1 MYSLTEPATLFILR
15 EPEEKAVKVRK
26 FIDLG
31 TDFSFKKIFG
41 TEPNKEMLIDLLN
54 QLFNGEKKI
63 IDLTYQNAEQ
73 LGSMPKSRS
82 ALFDIRCTGS
92 DGEEFI
98 VEMQRANQSNF
109 LKRILFYTSRLI
121 SQLGKRGRQWNFDLP
136 EIYFIGILDFD
147 LQDENP
153 DKYRHHYKLRDD
165 DSEHTVLME
174 GYGVILL
181 ELPKFKLEL
190 EALKTGLEKWCYLF
204 KNLNSLDQIPLP
216 LNEGI
221 FKRFFSIAQVSN
233 LSKKEYTMYQN
244 SLLAKQTEY
253 AVLKY
258 AEKKGRDEEV
268 EKIIKNL
275 LAHKEFSISQISN
288 ITGRDE
294 EFIQKIRESTG

>member
-1 MYSLTEPATLFILR
+1 MYSLTEPATLFILS

-41 TEPNKEMLIDLLN
+41 TESNKEMLIDLLN

-63 IDLTYQNAEQ
+63 VDLTYQNTEQ

-82 ALFDIRCTGS
+82 TLFDIRCTGS
-92 DGEEFI
+92 DGEEFV
-98 VEMQRANQSNF
+98 VEMQRTNQSNF
-109 LKRILFYTSRLI
+109 LKRILFYTSGLI
-121 SQLGKRGRQWNFDLP
+121 SQLGKRGRQWNFNLP
-136 EIYFIGILDFD
+136 EIYFVGILDFD
-147 LQDENP
+147 FQDENP
-153 DKYRHHYKLRDD
+153 SKYRHHYKLRDD
-165 DSEHTVLME
+165 DPEHTVLME

-190 EALKTGLEKWCYLF
+190 AALKTGLEKWCYLF
-204 KNLNSLDQIPLP
+204 KNLNDLDQIPLP

-221 FKRFFSIAQVSN
+221 FKHFFSIAQVSN
-233 LSKKEYTMYQN
+233 LSKKEYIMYQN

-253 AVLKY
+253 AVLNY
-258 AEKKGRDEEV
+258 AEKKGREEEV

-275 LAHKEFSISQISN
+275 LARKRFSVSQISN
-288 ITGRDE
+288 ITDRDE
-294 EFIQKIRESTG
+294 AFIQKIKDSMG